1 MATPSSYTLSS
12 SQTRTGIQRCR
23 KTDKHKHVCEKSMT
37 LLIGLYYLYHKSPK
51 QKKALQRAFVMMD
64 FKASI
69 MPTRI
74 GGTRWLPHLDRS
86 LSAFFKGYRALVY
99 KLQTSS
105 HDNAKAE
112 GFAKLATD
120 GFLILYLLQLK
131 VIQND
136 KLFFSSLILIYM
148 YL

>member
-1 MATPSSYTLSS
+1 
-12 SQTRTGIQRCR
+12 
-23 KTDKHKHVCEKSMT
+23 MT

-51 QKKALQRAFVMMD
+51 QKKALQRAFVMMG

-86 LSAFFKGYRALVY
+86 LSAFFKGYRVLVY
-99 KLQTSS
+99 QLQTSS

-131 VIQND
+131 VI
-136 KLFFSSLILIYM
+136 
-148 YL
+148 